1 MNSTIIAN
9 FNSKVKKED
18 TTYHLG
24 DFTLRG
30 SENWPMVKG
39 WVNKLNGKHVL
50 ILGNHDK
57 LNPFTYE
64 KCGFHSVHTYLTL
77 NYVQSDNLILH
88 LVHDP
93 AKCNVDLKRKWLC
106 GHIHNIFKKQGNIIN
121 VGVDVWNFFPVSLE
135 EIGFMAVNHT
145 LI

>member
-18 TTYHLG
+18 TTFHLG

-39 WVNKLNGKHVL
+39 WVNKLNGKHIL

-57 LNPFTYE
+57 LNPFIYE
-64 KCGFHSVHTYLTL
+64 RCGFQSVHTSL
-77 NYVQSDNLILH
+77 NVEEFY

-93 AKCNVDLKRKWLC
+93 AKCNIDLKRKWLC

-135 EIGFMAVNHT
+135 EIGLMAVNHT